1 MNTGAV
7 LRETGA
13 VLRENRSSATRYVK
27 TGAVLS
33 FHRAVLCK
41 KTALLS
47 LPRTTE
53 HECYLFIGQCSVK
66 NQHCYLYNRAVLPP
80 KPISAPPE
88 TEQCSPKNPAVLTP
102 KSSTAPL
109 GSV

>member
-53 HECYLFIGQCSVK
+53 HECYLQLG
-66 NQHCYLYNRAVLPP
+66 LYSLPVGHP
-80 KPISAPPE
+80 
-88 TEQCSPKNPAVLTP
+88 
-102 KSSTAPL
+102 
-109 GSV
+109 